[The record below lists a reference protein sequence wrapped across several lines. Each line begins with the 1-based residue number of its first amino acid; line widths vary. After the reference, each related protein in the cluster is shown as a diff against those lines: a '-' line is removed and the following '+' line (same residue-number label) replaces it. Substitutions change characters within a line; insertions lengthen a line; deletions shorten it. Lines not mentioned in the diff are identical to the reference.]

1 MYINFRRT
9 KEKCVFLFLIRV
21 PADGPFFPG
30 RFGRI
35 ILMVCFCFVELYYSA
50 FSQAT
55 GGVSKTGSLAAAAE
69 TVVVPQTD
77 VADLPPCVGIKSFGS
92 VAGGG
97 IINGFMVV
105 RHLRMLGPPNRPFP
119 STSNSASC
127 RERGLCSSPGSGSK
141 TTPTAG

>member
-21 PADGPFFPG
+21 PADGPFFRG

-55 GGVSKTGSLAAAAE
+55 SGVSKTGSSAAAAGDGGCS
-69 TVVVPQTD
+69 TD
-77 VADLPPCVGIKSFGS
+77 GC
-92 VAGGG
+92 GGPAA
-97 IINGFMVV
+97 MRRHQVV
-105 RHLRMLGPPNRPFP
+105 R
-119 STSNSASC
+119 
-127 RERGLCSSPGSGSK
+127 
-141 TTPTAG
+141 